1 MQAYR
6 VETMVTESNT
16 LILKSLPFRVG
27 EMVEVIILAKETTMP
42 IPNLYPLRGLPVFY
56 ADPTE
61 PVAQNDWE
69 ILQ

>member
-42 IPNLYPLRGLPVFY
+42 IPNLYPLRGLDRKSV
-56 ADPTE
+56 
-61 PVAQNDWE
+61 V
-69 ILQ
+69 